1 MIVTVNAIA
10 VMQSRVDVCT
20 LPQTA
25 WAFIA
30 LPPMA
35 VERGAPVT
43 ITTRDGAPVLNAEAV
58 KVERSWRHLRI
69 VARPPVL
76 ADMDRRMVEP
86 VTLTDSTVPEVLG
99 RVLGPHPATVLPPL
113 DAASMCLWSTRE
125 RSQRWC
131 LESVIRALRHDGRRV
146 AWRFD
151 ARGDQVVLFEPG
163 GDEQRMDVT
172 VERVLMARGGAVE
185 VDAVANQ
192 VQAGDVLN
200 GTQAR
205 EVKTVWTKRLK
216 RSLVW
221 TAAA

>member
-1 MIVTVNAIA
+1 MIVTVAGAPITP
-10 VMQSRVDVCT
+10 SRIDVCT

-30 LPPMA
+30 TP
-35 VERGAPVT
+35 PVT
-43 ITTRDGAPVLNAEAV
+43 VSPGDPVEITTRDGAPVLAGEVA

-69 VARPPVL
+69 VARPAVL
-76 ADMDRRMVEP
+76 ADMDRRMVGP
-86 VTLTDSTVPEVLG
+86 ITLEDSAVPDVLAEA
-99 RVLGPHPATVLPPL
+99 LGPHDFDVLPPL
-113 DAASMCLWSTRE
+113 DTTRMALWSTRE
-125 RSQRWC
+125 RTQRWC
-131 LESVIRALRHDGRRV
+131 LESIMRALRHDGEPV

-151 ARGDQVVLFEPG
+151 ARADRMVVFAPG
-163 GDEQRMDVT
+163 GDEQRMEHT

-185 VDAVANQ
+185 VSAVDNQ

-200 GTQAR
+200 GAEVR
-205 EVKTVWTKRLK
+205 ECKTNWTKQRK